1 MVQLLC
7 GASKDFM
14 KVLKT
19 FIKPFEAPQRIVK
32 IKVNFLSLSG
42 IRTGRVR
49 GKEPDRLKD
58 RFHTWNNV
66 ILLRCQYW
74 TLKYEVLVSALR
86 QLHQHFRLFLAK
98 MLIIILFWC
107 FVSLLEFIVL
117 KRFCVGSLIN

>member
-19 FIKPFEAPQRIVK
+19 FIKHFEPPQRIVK
-32 IKVNFLSLSG
+32 IKINFLSLSE

-66 ILLRCQYW
+66 ILLRCHYW
-74 TLKYEVLVSALR
+74 RLKYEVLVSALR
-86 QLHQHFRLFLAK
+86 QLYQHFRLFL
-98 MLIIILFWC
+98 
-107 FVSLLEFIVL
+107 VSRVL
-117 KRFCVGSLIN
+117 CHCLNL